1 MVYSNAGAPSITGTY
16 NANQPNRSDFRS
28 LTYRPGGYYNNT
40 SGRERPQMNQYQSGF
55 QNRTAGPSTGV
66 NVENTTQKSSLPKPL
81 QPSPAVNTNSS
92 AGGSTAVAATGA
104 RDYSNMI
111 CFGCKKKGHN
121 ISQCTELLAK
131 SSANLVA
138 ELMQTSVEDTS
149 PLELQVPGRRT

>member
-1 MVYSNAGAPSITGTY
+1 M
-16 NANQPNRSDFRS
+16 
-28 LTYRPGGYYNNT
+28 
-40 SGRERPQMNQYQSGF
+40 
-55 QNRTAGPSTGV
+55 
-66 NVENTTQKSSLPKPL
+66 
-81 QPSPAVNTNSS
+81 NSS

-111 CFGCKKKGHN
+111 CFGCKKKGHI

-149 PLELQVPGRRT
+149 PLEAQIPLWKENLMNILHFCEGADPDRAAYAQSAEGHTLAYIREEIESIPLEEEPSEMYINYVGRRVAEIQGN